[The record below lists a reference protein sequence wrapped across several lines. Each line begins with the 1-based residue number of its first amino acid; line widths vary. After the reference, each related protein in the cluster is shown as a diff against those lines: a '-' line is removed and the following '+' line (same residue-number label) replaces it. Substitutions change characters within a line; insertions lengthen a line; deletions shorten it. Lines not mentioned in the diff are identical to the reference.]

1 MHTNGI
7 WWPRWIGLG
16 VMATALWLSA
26 CATPEANPGG
36 SSDRI
41 DATLAD
47 VVDEVALEARVLILG
62 EQHDVPEHHR
72 LHALVVRRYAGA
84 GELGALLLEMAE
96 AGNTT
101 DDLPADASEEQ
112 VKAALRWDDRAWPW
126 PSYGPAVMAA
136 VRAGVPV
143 VGANHPRARIVL
155 AMRDE
160 ALQRNVAAEVFAVL
174 REQVRQGHC
183 DLLPEGQLDPMTRVQ
198 VARDQSMAFTAVARW
213 QRHAKRVILLTG
225 AFHADQRTGVPWHI
239 RRQVPSLAVR
249 SLVWRA
255 TPPSALQPLTPADRE
270 AAARSGTPATI
281 PRAARTTPI
290 SGQAGFDAV
299 WVAGL
304 SPEVDYCAQA
314 REQFSRP
321 R

>member
-1 MHTNGI
+1 MNHLSLH
-7 WWPRWIGLG
+7 RGLRALVCAAG
-16 VMATALWLSA
+16 VLSLMACT
-26 CATPEANPGG
+26 TPAPAPGG
-36 SSDRI
+36 APDRI

-47 VVDEVALEARVLILG
+47 LVDEVAFEARVLVVG

-96 AGNTT
+96 AGQTT
-101 DDLPADASEEQ
+101 DGLAANATEDQ
-112 VKAALRWDDRAWPW
+112 VKAALQWDDRAWPW
-126 PSYGPAVMAA
+126 ASYGPAVMAA

-160 ALQRNVAAEVFAVL
+160 ALQRAVTPDIFAAL
-174 REQVRQGHC
+174 REQVREGHC
-183 DLLPEGQLDPMTRVQ
+183 DLLPDAQLDPMTRVQ
-198 VARDQSMAFTAVARW
+198 VARDQSMAITAISRW

-225 AFHADQRTGVPWHI
+225 AFHADQRFGVPWHI
-239 RRQVPSLAVR
+239 RRQLPSLTVR

-255 TPPSALQPLTPADRE
+255 TPPSALQPVVPAERG
-270 AAARSGTPATI
+270 AAPTI
-281 PRAARTTPI
+281 TRAARTTPI
-290 SGQAGFDAV
+290 SGQVGFDAV

-304 SPEVDYCAQA
+304 SPDVDYCAQV
-314 REQFSRP
+314 REQSNRP